1 MKKLINKIKNFCN
14 KKAIAAKTAIQS
26 VTGEGYVDTGV
37 KIIIAVVFGGVLL
50 AGLYA
55 LFNTTI
61 IPTLTAKISQM
72 FNYAGN

>member
-1 MKKLINKIKNFCN
+1 M
-14 KKAIAAKTAIQS
+14 
-26 VTGEGYVDTGV
+26 DTGV
-37 KIIIAVVFGGVLL
+37 KIIIAVVVGGVLL

-61 IPTLTAKISQM
+61 IPTLTTKISQM

>member
-1 MKKLINKIKNFCN
+1 MKKGLSNRRGEVF
-14 KKAIAAKTAIQS
+14 TA
-26 VTGEGYVDTGV
+26 TAV
-37 KIIIAVVFGGVLL
+37 KVIIAVVVGGVLL